1 MLEEHRLE
9 SGMNVWLARPDTD
22 EPRPAVMWLHERYGI
37 VQHPKEMA
45 ERLAEVGYV
54 GVSPDLFHRY
64 GGDIEAVARG
74 EARVEIRD
82 DEVIDDFDEVIR
94 FLRSQ
99 DYVRSDSIG
108 IIGVCQTGRQPVL
121 YAAHRNDVAAVVAL
135 YGGVDGPDWKATPE
149 QPTPMSEL
157 IAQVDC
163 PVLGQFGEAD
173 HIISIESLRAW
184 RDAFER
190 ANKSYRLRVY
200 PGAPHGWFNDTMPGR
215 YRPEQTAAAWRDML
229 AFFEEAFG
237 AGWDKSRVTWD
248 FASDISVDYDYSKN
262 VRLE

>member
-9 SGMNVWLARPDTD
+9 SGMSVWLARPDTD

-37 VQHPKEMA
+37 VQHPKDMA

-64 GGDIEAVARG
+64 DGDVEAVARG

-108 IIGVCQTGRQPVL
+108 IIGVCQTGRAADPVCGAPERRGGGCCAL
-121 YAAHRNDVAAVVAL
+121 RGRGQCELEAHAGAAGAHERTHRGDPVSRTRPVRR
-135 YGGVDGPDWKATPE
+135 GGPHHLHR
-149 QPTPMSEL
+149 EL
-157 IAQVDC
+157 AGV
-163 PVLGQFGEAD
+163 
-173 HIISIESLRAW
+173 AW
-184 RDAFER
+184 RVRAGEQELPHPRLPGRAARLVQRYDAG
-190 ANKSYRLRVY
+190 KIP
-200 PGAPHGWFNDTMPGR
+200 PGADRRRMEPTCSRSSKKPSAPAGTR
-215 YRPEQTAAAWRDML
+215 AA
-229 AFFEEAFG
+229 
-237 AGWDKSRVTWD
+237 
-248 FASDISVDYDYSKN
+248 
-262 VRLE
+262 

>member
-1 MLEEHRLE
+1 
-9 SGMNVWLARPDTD
+9 
-22 EPRPAVMWLHERYGI
+22 
-37 VQHPKEMA
+37 MA

-64 GGDIEAVARG
+64 DGDHDAVARG

-82 DEVIDDFDEVIR
+82 DEVIHDFDEVIR

-135 YGGVDGPDWKATPE
+135 YGGVDGPNWQPTPE
-149 QPTPMSEL
+149 QPVPMSEL
-157 IAQVDC
+157 IAATEC

-173 HIISIESLRAW
+173 HIISIDGVRAW

-190 ANKSYRLRVY
+190 ANKSYRIRVY
-200 PGAPHGWFNDTMPGR
+200 PRRAARLVQRYDAGEIPPGADRGRMAGHARVLRGSVRRRLGHEPGHVGLR
-215 YRPEQTAAAWRDML
+215 ERHLD
-229 AFFEEAFG
+229 
-237 AGWDKSRVTWD
+237 RV
-248 FASDISVDYDYSKN
+248 
-262 VRLE
+262 